1 MNSAHSHGDGRAVLM
16 ASPGPAA
23 VGPAQAGLGAVAAA
37 LVVLA
42 VVVRFGGS
50 MSEQAAPGLT
60 QAGAFT
66 KGALALSELAMN
78 AAGTLTVGW
87 LLLAAV
93 LLPAAS
99 GHLERCLRAASL
111 SALAWTLATLAVVA
125 FSVGDLFGV
134 PAGHVTGNLLATFL
148 LDLPQGRA
156 LAAVAVAA
164 ATVAVTA
171 PLARTPQAAGYPLV
185 LALAGLL
192 PPIFTGH
199 AADASFHALAVYS
212 LAAHVLGAAVWAGGL
227 VALAVV
233 ARWDGE
239 HAAEAVARYSAVA
252 LVCFAAVAVSGAVNA
267 WIRLGGFDVG
277 SRYGTLVAAKI
288 AVLAALAGFGW
299 WHRRASIP
307 RLRSRRDTGT
317 FLRVGAV
324 EITVMAA
331 AMALATGLSRTPP
344 PEPVSDTLD
353 PVELRLGFPLPGPP
367 SVSAYALDWW
377 ADPLFGT
384 LVVLGGVLY
393 GAAVV
398 RLRGRGGAWPLTRVV
413 AWYAGLTIV
422 LVATSSG
429 LARYSMVL
437 FSAHLVQH
445 LVVTLLAPVM
455 LWLGAPV
462 ALALRALPEGRP
474 RELLDAAAHSRGAR
488 LLAHPVVAPALFVA
502 TLYGFYFT
510 SLFES
515 SLRNHAIH
523 SLAMAVFLAAGYC
536 YLRAVASPGRCL
548 RGMAL
553 LAASLPF
560 HAGFA
565 LRLTGSDDAFA
576 AGWFTRLG
584 RPWGVSPLDDQRSG
598 GEIVWTLGVTATL
611 LFLAVLAYR
620 HLRARSRP
628 AAPGPGRASPTR
640 RE

>member
-1 MNSAHSHGDGRAVLM
+1 M
-16 ASPGPAA
+16 ASPGPAPA
-23 VGPAQAGLGAVAAA
+23 GPAQAGLAAVAAA

-42 VVVRFGGS
+42 ATVRFGGS
-50 MSEQAAPGLT
+50 ISEQAAPGLT

-78 AAGTLTVGW
+78 AAGALTAGW

-111 SALAWTLATLAVVA
+111 SALAWTLAVLAVVA
-125 FSVGDLFGV
+125 FSTGDLFGV
-134 PAGHVTGNLLATFL
+134 PAGRVTGNLLATFL
-148 LDLPQGRA
+148 TDLPQGRA
-156 LAAVAVAA
+156 LVAVAVAA

-171 PLARTPQAAGYPLV
+171 PLARTPQAAGYPLL

-192 PPIFTGH
+192 PPMFTGH

-212 LAAHVLGAAVWAGGL
+212 LAAHVLAAAVWAGGL
-227 VALAVV
+227 VALAVAV
-233 ARWDGE
+233 RWDGRI
-239 HAAEAVARYSAVA
+239 AAEAVARYSAVA
-252 LVCFAAVAVSGAVNA
+252 LVCFAVVAVSGAVNA
-267 WIRLGGFDVG
+267 WIRLGGFDLG
-277 SRYGTLVAAKI
+277 SRYGALIAAKA

-299 WHRRASIP
+299 RHRRASIP
-307 RLRSRRDTGT
+307 RLRSRHGTGT
-317 FLRVGAV
+317 FLRLAAAETV
-324 EITVMAA
+324 VMAA

-344 PEPVSDTLD
+344 PELASDTLD
-353 PVELRLGFPLPGPP
+353 PVQLRLGFPLPGPP

-377 ADPLFGT
+377 IDPLFGT

-393 GAAVV
+393 AAAVV
-398 RLRGRGGAWPLTRVV
+398 RLRGHGGAWPPARVV

-445 LVVTLLAPVM
+445 MVVTLLAPVM

-474 RELLDAAAHSRGAR
+474 RELVAAVARSRGLR
-488 LLAHPVVAPALFVA
+488 LLTHPVAATALLAA

-510 SLFES
+510 PLFEA
-515 SLRNHAIH
+515 SLRNHAVH
-523 SLAMAVFLAAGYC
+523 SLAMAVFLASGCC
-536 YLRAVASPGRCL
+536 YLRAVTSPGRGL
-548 RGMAL
+548 RAAAV

-560 HAGFA
+560 HVAFA
-565 LRLTGSDDAFA
+565 LHLAGSDDAFA

-584 RPWGVSPLDDQRSG
+584 RPWGVSPLADQRSA
-598 GEIVWTLGVTATL
+598 GEIVWTLAAAVTL
-611 LFLAVLAYR
+611 LFPAVLASLIRMRSGY
-620 HLRARSRP
+620 RARR
-628 AAPGPGRASPTR
+628 T
-640 RE
+640 